1 MKFIIAMTGA
11 SGAIYALRLMQKI
24 ASAEHDIALVLSEP
38 ACVSLAAETDI
49 KISAHSPD
57 VSKLL
62 PSEYSHRIKTF
73 NPRDIGAA
81 IASGSNFHDGMIV
94 VPCSTGTLGRIAHG
108 TSEDL
113 IGRAADVTLK
123 ERRKLILVVRESPFS
138 LVHLRNM
145 QLAAEAGA
153 LILPANPHWY
163 HRPQTPEEVADTV
176 VDRILDQL
184 GVQSDTKRWRSDE
197 LSMDD

>member
-1 MKFIIAMTGA
+1 MKFIVAMTGA
-11 SGAIYALRLMQKI
+11 SGAIYALRLLQKL
-24 ASAEHDIALVLSEP
+24 ASAGHEIALVLSEP

-49 KISAHSPD
+49 KLNAHAPD
-57 VSKLL
+57 VSKLM
-62 PSEYSHRIKTF
+62 PSEYSSQIKIF

-94 VPCSTGTLGRIAHG
+94 VPCSMGTLGRIAHG

-123 ERRKLILVVRESPFS
+123 ERRKLILVVRETPFS
-138 LVHLRNM
+138 LIHLRNM
-145 QLAAEAGA
+145 QLVAEAGA
-153 LILPANPHWY
+153 MILPANPHFY
-163 HRPQTPEEVADTV
+163 HRPQTAEEVADTV

-184 GVQSDTKRWRSDE
+184 GVQSDTKRWRE
-197 LSMDD
+197 EQF